1 MLEKETEKLNLALIR
16 GNKAYEKLNEKINI
30 PGYLAFILH
39 ELLLKKKLSQRELVA
54 MSDHPKQSI
63 NKGIHLLESKGYLRL
78 VTLEK
83 DNRVKSCRLTPKG
96 QEYAKALL
104 SPVFKIEEQTAQ
116 IMGEEK
122 MKQLTSLMQEWNEI
136 ILKLLQEES

>member
-1 MLEKETEKLNLALIR
+1 MLEKETERLNRALIR
-16 GNKAYEKLNEKINI
+16 GNKAYEKLNERVNI

-54 MSDHPKQSI
+54 MSDYPKQSI
-63 NKGIHLLESKGYLRL
+63 NKGIHLLEGKGYLKL

-96 QEYAKALL
+96 QEYAKSLL
-104 SPVFKIEEQTAQ
+104 EPILKLEEQTAKM
-116 IMGEEK
+116 MGEEK
-122 MKQLTSLMQEWNEI
+122 MQQLITLMQEWNDTF
-136 ILKLLQEES
+136 LKLLRQA